1 MSLILCWS
9 EDSRN
14 LARSWKTHEVK
25 RCPTQ
30 YWHSMEQRRRTYI
43 LYVTLDFVLREMQIL
58 NMQLIQ
64 VSTVLGQ
71 SLRQRPYLG
80 LHVSVKE
87 CVTAWQ
93 SFMDVYVV
101 GYNLEQNIMKFKANS
116 SSPPTPSEIKYEA
129 ARKRAIFPWVDLL
142 EVASLSPI
150 QFESEADLFDNSP
163 QDPWRTAVQSP
174 LVWIVNKI
182 IPLAIFGV
190 LRVTVILECTLLSEL
205 LYAILGILR
214 YLNAT
219 SDAQFF
225 SLSLAKSVLRSAR
238 ALVTF
243 AQSAYYVLE
252 QTPSHLVWCLA
263 VTVLILS
270 SHYPG
275 RILRPWSVLQRVPFL
290 LHEVHQRCIKAPS
303 VPGAPRKGLSM
314 CQSDSRRALG
324 KGAWF
329 THLSRRQGTCD
340 LQLTSYPTILRCSL
354 WWSYRRLH
362 IPKDCDIG
370 CFSSLVSRAFVFYHC
385 LGFAN
390 LRCRVISY
398 KSSRPIHWHFRR
410 LDKRP
415 SI

>member
-14 LARSWKTHEVK
+14 LARSWKTHEV
-25 RCPTQ
+25 RRRLTQ
-30 YWHSMEQRRRTYI
+30 CWHSMEQRRRTYI
-43 LYVTLDFVLREMQIL
+43 PYVTLDFVLREMQIL

-71 SLRQRPYLG
+71 SLRQRSCSG

-93 SFMDVYVV
+93 SFMDVYAV
-101 GYNLEQNIMKFKANS
+101 GYDLEQNIIKFKANS
-116 SSPPTPSEIKYEA
+116 SSPHSL
-129 ARKRAIFPWVDLL
+129 RNQGWSRAKTRHFSMGWFIRS
-142 EVASLSPI
+142 SLP
-150 QFESEADLFDNSP
+150 QFDNSP
-163 QDPWRTAVQSP
+163 QDLWRTAVQSP

-243 AQSAYYVLE
+243 PQSTYYVLE

-263 VTVLILS
+263 VTVLILC

-370 CFSSLVSRAFVFYHC
+370 CFSSLGSRAFVFYHC

-390 LRCRVISY
+390 LRCHVISY

-415 SI
+415 SIKKKPTSRGWR

>member
-30 YWHSMEQRRRTYI
+30 CWHSMEQRRRTYI

-64 VSTVLGQ
+64 VSTVRGQ
-71 SLRQRPYLG
+71 SLRQRSYLG

-225 SLSLAKSVLRSAR
+225 SV
-238 ALVTF
+238 
-243 AQSAYYVLE
+243 
-252 QTPSHLVWCLA
+252 
-263 VTVLILS
+263 
-270 SHYPG
+270 
-275 RILRPWSVLQRVPFL
+275 
-290 LHEVHQRCIKAPS
+290 
-303 VPGAPRKGLSM
+303 
-314 CQSDSRRALG
+314 
-324 KGAWF
+324 
-329 THLSRRQGTCD
+329 
-340 LQLTSYPTILRCSL
+340 
-354 WWSYRRLH
+354 
-362 IPKDCDIG
+362 IG
-370 CFSSLVSRAFVFYHC
+370 QIGS
-385 LGFAN
+385 
-390 LRCRVISY
+390 
-398 KSSRPIHWHFRR
+398 
-410 LDKRP
+410 
-415 SI
+415 

>member
-1 MSLILCWS
+1 M
-9 EDSRN
+9 
-14 LARSWKTHEVK
+14 
-25 RCPTQ
+25 
-30 YWHSMEQRRRTYI
+30 
-43 LYVTLDFVLREMQIL
+43 L
-58 NMQLIQ
+58 N
-64 VSTVLGQ
+64 
-71 SLRQRPYLG
+71 
-80 LHVSVKE
+80 
-87 CVTAWQ
+87 
-93 SFMDVYVV
+93 
-101 GYNLEQNIMKFKANS
+101 
-116 SSPPTPSEIKYEA
+116 
-129 ARKRAIFPWVDLL
+129 
-142 EVASLSPI
+142 
-150 QFESEADLFDNSP
+150 
-163 QDPWRTAVQSP
+163 
-174 LVWIVNKI
+174 
-182 IPLAIFGV
+182 
-190 LRVTVILECTLLSEL
+190 
-205 LYAILGILR
+205 
-214 YLNAT
+214 
-219 SDAQFF
+219 F

-263 VTVLILS
+263 VTVLILC